1 MPTPKPPSP
10 LATFPIR
17 SGLGR
22 TVFLWLLGLSLLP
35 LGFISWLGYSKSVEA
50 LRTETSQKL
59 SIAVALKY
67 TAMEMLF
74 TEQLLHLQRESLSQ
88 ARLHLITDLGNAWR
102 ASTLPAEAFVKS
114 HSWTQ
119 RVEKEGRDIAEF
131 VATYGYKNYFLM
143 EPGGTVLFSH
153 HPDPLLGSNLLA
165 GTEKTLLLGESVQK
179 ALENK
184 KAVFSDLQPNRVMA
198 QSGYLIQPM
207 LGENGQ
213 VTGVIILEISLAPL
227 FQLMETNVGLGVTG
241 ETYLVGSD
249 LKMRSPSR
257 VIKQTVASDVRV
269 DTWLSRQWLQSTP
282 PGQAIHGQVTTHD
295 TSQKAQTENQPMSVT
310 YETYTD
316 YDGHEV
322 LGTYKDLHFMADL
335 GVHWGLF
342 AEMEAREFFAPS
354 SRLRNQLVIVLILVS
369 VLVLLVAG
377 RVAGHI
383 VTPVQRLTQWSRKIQ
398 EGEWVMESIAAPNNE
413 VGLLVHA
420 FEKMAATLIAVHENK
435 LRTSWMEQGAAEL
448 NRRLRGEKELGELA
462 AETVSFLASW
472 LDCPIGALYVIQSDG
487 GVMLYGH
494 FALSL
499 ETRLQ
504 NVTFKPGEGLV
515 GQCLVN
521 KTPMRIHPL
530 PAEYFR
536 IQSGLGESQPG
547 YLLLFPFMVHDKVEA
562 IVELGAFAA
571 FNDHHLEFLAQEAIS
586 IAMAVAAA
594 NSRTLLQQALA
605 HSQKQAEALEK
616 IGAEMQRSN
625 QELQEKTRELQA
637 SEATLLQQQEELR
650 VSNEALAINAQQL
663 EEQNV
668 ADQKKNLAL
677 QAIRKE
683 LEQKAFDLEQAN
695 RYKSQFL
702 SNMSHELR
710 TPLNSLLILANN
722 FCENHEG
729 NLTPQQV
736 EDATIIHNSG
746 RDLLGLINEILDLA
760 KIEAGRM
767 DCLIETMS
775 IHEFALTM
783 EQNFRHVARK
793 KGLTFQIADPA
804 ADCPKTL
811 STDWDKVSRI
821 IKNLLANAFK
831 FTQQGGVTL
840 EFAPLP
846 GNFRVGKAPTDI
858 PVTGVA
864 ISVRDTGIGIPPEKH
879 ATIFEAFQQADGSTS
894 RKFGGT
900 GLGLTISMQLAQ
912 LLGGTINLV
921 SREGVG
927 SIFTLLLPWLEANAS
942 ATTTSSPPPL
952 PQPNGTRPMP
962 RTATDNRPDILTGDR
977 VVLIVEDD
985 PQFANLV
992 AQIAGEKG
1000 FKTLMATDGQSG
1012 LELALNHIPSGIIL
1026 DIGLPVMDGW
1036 AVLECLKSNPAT
1048 SAIPVHILSGADHG
1062 VNGIAKGATS
1072 HLSKPVSKAD
1082 IQKILASTPHQ
1093 AEDVTLFLH
1102 RVNQDLPPGVDKKG
1116 ARLHDPKEVFKNKTI
1131 LVVDDDMRNTRVL
1144 ARMLERKELRVL
1156 TAGTGKEALEVMAEH
1171 PEIDAVLMD
1180 IMMPV
1185 MDGFEAMR
1193 CIRQNPMYPNLP
1205 IIALTAKAMEEDR
1218 KQCLSAGA
1226 NDFLA
1231 KPVDM
1236 NKLLA
1241 MLQVWLYQ

>member
-1 MPTPKPPSP
+1 M
-10 LATFPIR
+10 
-17 SGLGR
+17 
-22 TVFLWLLGLSLLP
+22 FLWLLGLSLLP
-35 LGFISWLGYSKSVEA
+35 LGFISWQGYSKSVEA
-50 LRTETSQKL
+50 FRTEASQKL
-59 SIAVALKY
+59 SNAVELKY
-67 TAMEMLF
+67 TALEMLF
-74 TEQLLHLQRESLSQ
+74 TEQLRHLQRESMSL
-88 ARLHLITDLGNAWR
+88 ARLRFINDLSNEWR
-102 ASTLPAEAFVKS
+102 ASTLKSEEYVKGFSWAE
-114 HSWTQ
+114 
-119 RVEKEGRDIAEF
+119 RVEKEGNDIAEF
-131 VATYGYKNYFLM
+131 VETHGYKNYYLM
-143 EPGGTVLFSH
+143 EPGGTVLFSR
-153 HPDPLLGSNLLA
+153 HPDPLLGSDLLA
-165 GTEKTLLLGESVQK
+165 GAEKITPLGKAVQQ
-179 ALENK
+179 ALEKK
-184 KAVFSDLQPNRVMA
+184 KAVFSDLLPSRVSTL
-198 QSGYLIQPM
+198 SGYLIRPM
-207 LGENGQ
+207 SGENGQ

-227 FQLMETNVGLGVTG
+227 FQLMEINVGLGETG

-249 LKMRSPSR
+249 LNMRSPSR
-257 VIKQTVASDVRV
+257 VLKQAVATEVKV
-269 DTWLSRQWLQSTP
+269 DTWISRQWLQATTP
-282 PGQAIHGQVTTHD
+282 SDATDSRIKIRD
-295 TSQKAQTENQPMSVT
+295 ASQKTRTDNHPMSLTHGT
-310 YETYTD
+310 YID

-322 LGTYKDLHFMADL
+322 LGIYKDLPFLADL

-342 AEMEAREFFAPS
+342 AEMQAEEFFAPS
-354 SRLRNQLVIVLILVS
+354 LRLRNQLVIVLILVS

-377 RVAGHI
+377 RVTGHI
-383 VTPVQRLTQWSRKIQ
+383 VTPVQRLTQWSKKIQ
-398 EGEWVMESIAAPNNE
+398 EGDWSMESIAAPGNE
-413 VGLLVHA
+413 VGLLVHS
-420 FEKMAATLIAVHENK
+420 FEKMAATLIAVHEQK

-448 NRRLRGEKELGELA
+448 NRCLRGEKELGELA
-462 AETVSFLASW
+462 AQTVSFLASW
-472 LDCPIGALYVIQSDG
+472 LDCQIGAFYVIQSDG
-487 GVMLYGH
+487 GVMLFGH

-499 ETRLQ
+499 DTRLQ
-504 NVTFKPGEGLV
+504 NMTFKPGEGLV

-521 KTPMRIHPL
+521 KAPMRIHPL
-530 PAEYFR
+530 PVEYFR
-536 IQSGLGESQPG
+536 IQSGLGESQPR

-571 FNDHHLEFLAQEAIS
+571 FQDRHLEFLAQEAIS

-605 HSQKQAEALEK
+605 HSQRQAEELEK
-616 IGAEMQRSN
+616 IGSEMKRSN

-650 VSNEALAINAQQL
+650 VSNESLAINAQQL

-677 QAIRKE
+677 QTIRKE

-722 FCENHEG
+722 FCENGDG

-746 RDLLGLINEILDLA
+746 QELLGLINEILDLA

-767 DCLIETMS
+767 DCLVETMS
-775 IHEFALTM
+775 IDEFALAM
-783 EQNFRHVARK
+783 EQNFRHVASK
-793 KGLTFQIADPA
+793 KGLTFQIAAPA

-811 STDWDKVSRI
+811 CTDWEKVSRI
-821 IKNLLANAFK
+821 VKNLLSNAFK

-840 EFAPLP
+840 GFAPLP
-846 GNFRVGKAPTDI
+846 HTFRPGNAQNNI
-858 PVTGVA
+858 PVAGVA
-864 ISVRDTGIGIPPEKH
+864 ISVSDTGIGIPPEKH

-900 GLGLTISMQLAQ
+900 GLGLTISTQLAQ

-927 SIFTLLLPWLEANAS
+927 SVFTLLLPWLEANTPAIATS
-942 ATTTSSPPPL
+942 APPSHRTLTTPNIARPI
-952 PQPNGTRPMP
+952 PQGMAGTHQNI
-962 RTATDNRPDILTGDR
+962 TAGER
-977 VVLIVEDD
+977 VMLIIEDD

-992 AQIAGEKG
+992 AQIAREKG
-1000 FKTLMATDGQSG
+1000 FKSLMATDGQSG

-1036 AVLECLKSNPAT
+1036 AVLERLKSNPAT

-1062 VNGIAKGATS
+1062 MDGIAKGATS
-1072 HLSKPVSKAD
+1072 QLSKPVSKAD
-1082 IQKILASTPHQ
+1082 IQKVLASTPQ
-1093 AEDVTLFLH
+1093 RTDDVTLFLH
-1102 RVNQDLPPGVDKKG
+1102 RVNRDLSPEADNKV
-1116 ARLHDPKEVFKNKTI
+1116 AALHDPKEVFKDKTI
-1131 LVVDDDMRNTRVL
+1131 LVVDDDVRNTRVL
-1144 ARMLERKELRVL
+1144 VRMLERKELRVF
-1156 TAGTGKEALEVMAEH
+1156 TAGTGKEALDVLVGH
-1171 PEIDAVLMD
+1171 PEIDVVLMD

-1193 CIRQNPMYPNLP
+1193 RIRQNPGYQNLP

-1236 NKLLA
+1236 NQLLA
-1241 MLQVWLYQ
+1241 MLQIWLYQ